1 MPSQPLRRRLLQWLC
16 LMPVPVWAGRGGRST
31 RARASRPWP
40 ADPLGSA
47 QWPDLAQQFIG
58 DGAVVFSPQVVVQA
72 PRHADDPM
80 NVPVRVDA
88 RALVQGAGVSPRQV
102 RRIRVVA
109 DLNPI
114 RHVLDFEP
122 LGVWPVVALRMR
134 LEQASA
140 VRALVQTDDGHWHVG
155 GTLVGAAGGGC
166 TAPGATRSDGSWQAT
181 LGQVQ
186 ARWFDNP
193 GEGSRRLRL
202 RVMHPMDTG
211 LVAGVPPFHLETL
224 VISDAQG
231 RVVCRLFL
239 HEPVAEN
246 PLFTLEWPS
255 DLAAQGP
262 WRLGGRDNNGLRI
275 DEGLSA

>member
-1 MPSQPLRRRLLQWLC
+1 MRRLPPLRRTLLQWLP
-16 LMPVPVWAGRGGRST
+16 LAPWVPVVAAPARSQH
-31 RARASRPWP
+31 PLP

-47 QWPDLAQQFIG
+47 QWPDVARQFMG
-58 DGAVVFSPQVVVQA
+58 DAPVEVSAHVVVQT
-72 PRHADDPM
+72 PVHADDPM

-88 RALVQGAGVSPRQV
+88 RPLLQAAGQAGRQV

-122 LGVWPVVALRMR
+122 LGVAPVLAFRMR

-140 VRALVQTDDGHWHVG
+140 VRALVQTEDGCWHVAG
-155 GTLVGAAGGGC
+155 ARVGAAGGGC
-166 TAPGATRSDGSWQAT
+166 TAPGGARSDGSWQNT

-186 ARWFDNP
+186 ARWFDNT
-193 GEGSRRLRL
+193 EERTRRLRL

-211 LVAGVPPFHLETL
+211 LVAGVPAFHLETL
-224 VISDAQG
+224 AISDGQG

-246 PLFTLEWPS
+246 PLFTLEWPLA
-255 DLAAQGP
+255 LAAQGP
-262 WRLGGRDNNGLRI
+262 WHLTGRDNNGLRI
-275 DEGLSA
+275 DEAIDKGTGA